1 MLTGV
6 GVSAVPPSEAQQ
18 GRLTNMDPSVY
29 AVFEEC
35 RYKSLLSIY
44 HLSQI
49 IDFTMCGF
57 SESTEVA
64 DSAAHKGTHYHD
76 CGLHSEAST
85 KREELVERLV
95 ADAAISSGRTEDLP
109 LFIPFMDDNS
119 DASFYSMVHVEA
131 ESSSNASCLGCL
143 SENAAKD
150 QSKQSTALK
159 ATSPTALGSG
169 ERDVSLFPHFNG
181 HWECGIFSG
190 KRVYIQTGGFY
201 LGRGATAMVYEGWM
215 AVTDTVNGSEVYL
228 AKVPVAIKEVTFNA
242 KESKVRNL
250 YELALKLRLDM
261 VHPGIVHSYYAGTYV
276 PRLADFC
283 RAEKAMVYAHL
294 VLARSVT
301 GSVADVLKR
310 TGPLPES
317 EIKRCMAEILS
328 ALQCIHEDHNL
339 VHNDVKPHNILIFD
353 DTSAY
358 YADFKYQITDF
369 TGIAPATP
377 IADVLRDLD
386 AQLKQHQSIF
396 SEGGTVIYMSPESCL
411 GMATLTSNDVWSL
424 GITAFHMAT
433 GTLPWGPLERQYP
446 SMILNGYRQKYTLQ
460 SLVDMEVKRAYE
472 ASSAYLTRA
481 STPLDPDSD
490 DKPRVRFHD
499 SSAAGSRAAGGDS
512 CTSQVFRN
520 QYKGFGPILDVLD
533 VVSISSEFRSFL
545 AQCLIENPVE
555 RPTCR
560 QLRSHPFLRDVKVA
574 LQH

>member
-1 MLTGV
+1 MLIGV

-57 SESTEVA
+57 SESTEVT

-85 KREELVERLV
+85 KREELVGRLV

-131 ESSSNASCLGCL
+131 ESSSNASGLGYL
-143 SENAAKD
+143 SENAAKG

-159 ATSPTALGSG
+159 ATSPTAPGSG

-215 AVTDTVNGSEVYL
+215 AVTDMVNGSEVCL

-283 RAEKAMVYAHL
+283 GAEKAMLYAHL

-358 YADFKYQITDF
+358 YADFKYQITDL

-460 SLVDMEVKRAYE
+460 SLVDMEVKEAYE

-560 QLRSHPFLRDVKVA
+560 QLRSHPFVRDVKVA